1 MGNFNCASTCLRC
14 FCLLIIHGIY
24 VSKGHQWFFFVFF
37 LKLVNMSPVINTNV
51 VWTELAWENYFLLGM
66 FVIDFSLL
74 IGGWWGR
81 GGMQPDCDLLPIKG
95 TFVSQLTAPFSS
107 LIPPVVNDPTQNA
120 PAGMFLRIPSH
131 PSAVFPPG
139 RMCRWDPWLETPVF
153 HVTECLVCSVT
164 SDPCGGGRGHP
175 GSFCSS
181 GNRCSCS
188 LATVQ

>member
-1 MGNFNCASTCLRC
+1 MLFLSFFNYYSWNLCIERS
-14 FCLLIIHGIY
+14 
-24 VSKGHQWFFFVFF
+24 SMFFFF
-37 LKLVNMSPVINTNV
+37 KLVNMSLVINTNV

-81 GGMQPDCDLLPIKG
+81 GGRQPDCDLLPIKG
-95 TFVSQLTAPFSS
+95 TFVSQLNAPFWS
-107 LIPPVVNDPTQNA
+107 LIPPRLILHLLGRFPH
-120 PAGMFLRIPSH
+120 IPSRT
-131 PSAVFPPG
+131 SAVFPPG
-139 RMCRWDPWLETPVF
+139 RMCRWDPRLETPVF

-164 SDPCGGGRGHP
+164 SDPRGGGRGHP

-188 LATVQ
+188 FATVQ